1 MGYKA
6 TTAPVQVGGTEYETV
21 AASQTAQVLGGVGAK
36 GDLLSRLVVHVATA
50 STATVSITDGTTEIA
65 LFTANG
71 GGGIRTESIELGIRA
86 KVGPWKVTTGA
97 GCSVIAIGQ
106 FSE

>member
-21 AASQTAQVLGGVGAK
+21 AASQTAQVLGGAGAK
-36 GDLLSRLVVHVATA
+36 GDLLSRIVINVVTSA
-50 STATVSITDGTTEIA
+50 TATVDLIDGATSFS
-65 LFTANG
+65 LVSANG
-71 GGGIRTESIELGIRA
+71 GIKTETIELGMRA
-86 KVGPWKVTTGA
+86 KTGPWKITTGA